1 MQGRII
7 KVIAGYYDVLVGD
20 QIFRVRGSGKLRN
33 NEETPLVGDI
43 VTFTP
48 DEFIEKIEE
57 RKNSL
62 VRPRVAN
69 IDQAAIVVST
79 TEPKYNSLFLN
90 KLLSVI
96 EYNDIEPILIFTKS
110 DLLEIEAPE
119 SYKKDGYS
127 VFKINNNKKETLMP
141 LKDIFRH
148 KLTVFTGFS
157 GSGKSSTISNLTNT
171 EREVQEISQF
181 LQRGKHTTRVVE
193 IIRWNKGMLI
203 DSPGFSSFETS
214 LTEKQLARSFKDFKE
229 LRKTC
234 KFKDCLHN
242 QEKVCAVKE
251 AVRNDMLSLERYN
264 DYLRMLKE
272 LKNDK

>member
-1 MQGRII
+1 MVGRII
-7 KVIAGYYDVLVGD
+7 KVIAGYYDVLVED
-20 QIFRVRGSGKLRN
+20 KIFRVRGSGKLRN
-33 NEETPLVGDI
+33 SNDSPLVGDF
-43 VTFTP
+43 VSFKP
-48 DEFIEKIEE
+48 NEFIETIEE

-96 EYNDIEPILIFTKS
+96 EYNDIKPILIFTKN
-110 DLLEIEAPE
+110 DLKEIDAPE
-119 SYKKDGYS
+119 QYKKDGY
-127 VFKINNNKKETLMP
+127 VVYKINNNDKSSLDP
-141 LKDIFRH
+141 LRDIFKN

-157 GSGKSSTISNLTNT
+157 GSGKSSTISNLTNV
-171 EREVQEISQF
+171 EREVQEISKF

-193 IIRWNKGMLI
+193 IIRWNDGMLI

-234 KFKDCLHN
+234 KFKDCLHD

-251 AVRNDMLSLERYN
+251 AVKENIVSLERYE
-264 DYLRMLKE
+264 DYLKILKE
-272 LKNDK
+272 LRNEQ